1 MALAGRSEP
10 GPRRGYRAAWASFW
24 SATVWPFTTLALQQK
39 CYAHHHKAIR
49 QAKALHPLQG
59 EGFLNEL
66 AAMLRAAVVLKEYKA
81 HLDAQT
87 FSGLYQALQR
97 KAAQLLDTPRREPT
111 EEAVRKRL
119 HKQRD
124 HLLHLPRSR
133 WSRCHQQLSR
143 APVAPGGHRSQN
155 LLWQ

>member
-1 MALAGRSEP
+1 MPSIAACALQPNRLDFAGVLVSDCLAI
-10 GPRRGYRAAWASFW
+10 YDDAS
-24 SATVWPFTTLALQQK
+24 ALQQK

-66 AAMLRAAVVLKEYKA
+66 AAMLRAAAVVLKEYKA

-97 KAAQLLDTPRREPT
+97 KAAQLGDPSHR
-111 EEAVRKRL
+111 VRGDAL
-119 HKQRD
+119 
-124 HLLHLPRSR
+124 
-133 WSRCHQQLSR
+133 
-143 APVAPGGHRSQN
+143 
-155 LLWQ
+155 